1 MKIKTIIIDD
11 EPYVRSHIKDL
22 ASDLFVNKL
31 EIIGTA
37 DSVVS
42 GIKLINETQP
52 DLVLLD
58 VHLGDGT
65 GFDILS
71 AVNNKNINVIFITG
85 FDNNAIKAIKVGA
98 LDYIL
103 KPIDEDEFIEA
114 IEKAIKLTEK
124 NPNIEK
130 LIEVSQDF
138 FEGVKEKRVILKTS
152 DTVYVVYEKDII
164 YCKSDG
170 NYTTFYTLKNE
181 KILISKPL
189 KLIEEILSPQVFIRC
204 HQSYIINKSH
214 VLKYNKSGILILNG
228 EYKVPVSS
236 RRKDYTL
243 EKVFN

>member
-11 EPYVRSHIKDL
+11 ESYVRDHIREL
-22 ASDLFVNKL
+22 ITALFNDRI

-42 GIKLINETQP
+42 GIKLINKTQP
-52 DLVLLD
+52 HLILLD
-58 VHLGDGT
+58 IHLGDGT

-71 AVNNKNINVIFITG
+71 SVESKNISIIFITG
-85 FDNNAIKAIKVGA
+85 FDNNAINAIKVGA

-103 KPIDEDEFIEA
+103 KPIDEDEFKEG
-114 IEKAIKLTEK
+114 IEKAIELTK
-124 NPNIEK
+124 IDSNIEK
-130 LIEVSQDF
+130 LIEVSQEY
-138 FEGVKEKRVILKTS
+138 FEGTKDKRVILKTS
-152 DTVYVVYEKDII
+152 DTVYAVYEKDIL

-170 NYTTFYTLKNE
+170 NYTTFYTMQND

-189 KLIEEILSPQVFIRC
+189 KFIEEILSPEIFVRC
-204 HQSYIINKSH
+204 HQSYIVNKTH
-214 VLKYNKSGILILNG
+214 VLNYNNSGVLMLMAEIKI
-228 EYKVPVSS
+228 PVSS